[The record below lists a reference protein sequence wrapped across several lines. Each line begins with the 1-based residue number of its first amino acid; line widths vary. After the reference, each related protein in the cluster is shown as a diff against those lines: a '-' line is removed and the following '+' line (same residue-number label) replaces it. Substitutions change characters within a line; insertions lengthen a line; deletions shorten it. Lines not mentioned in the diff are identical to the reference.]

1 MTKFTKKQI
10 EAVKN
15 LRKAMTAARRTGL
28 VLFGQPD
35 QLVAYKRSEYEK
47 SICFTENMDL
57 EGKHGWGG
65 KTTIID
71 YLECGPL
78 IDCGDIG
85 ESRI

>member
-10 EAVKN
+10 EAAKN
-15 LRKAMTAARRTGL
+15 LRKAVAAARKTGL

-35 QLVAYKRSEYEK
+35 QLVAYKRSEYDR
-47 SICFTENMDL
+47 SICFTENLDL
-57 EGKHGWGG
+57 QGEHGWGN
-65 KTTIID
+65 KTSPID
-71 YLECGPL
+71 FLECGPL